1 MTFLDTILFIAI
13 LHKFK
18 LTTFKEYFT
27 YMYPLCEGWKGW
39 KKDWEAMAEHT
50 RQHSGAKKCLNLKEK
65 IMKNIYFFLLDL
77 VKDVST
83 Y

>member
-1 MTFLDTILFIAI
+1 
-13 LHKFK
+13 
-18 LTTFKEYFT
+18 
-27 YMYPLCEGWKGW
+27 MYPLCEGWKGW